1 MKILVVQLR
10 QLGDI
15 LLTTPVLREIKR
27 NIPGSSITF
36 LSHNMGRLILDDC
49 PFIDDYFTY
58 GSDWTIRQ
66 EISLAATLRAR
77 KFDYAFDFMNNP
89 RSALY
94 TLGSL
99 ARERVA
105 FRSARWWCY
114 NNWVQRKGP
123 EQYIVRDKFRILE
136 AAGIRTNPQNADQL
150 VLPWFEKETGPV
162 MRFVGQHPWASDAP
176 LRVALSPTHRREAR
190 RWPLDR
196 YAALADFLARNW
208 GAFVVWVW
216 GPGEEGDIDAVM
228 GMCKE
233 TTYKAPKTSFR
244 ELAALIANT
253 DLFIGNSN
261 GPSHVAVATG
271 TPSLQLHGP
280 TRASAWCPQNARH
293 HAIQAASMD
302 DVALSSVINELESMR
317 PMLAAYADNRKSAG
331 MRVNWVQ
338 PPPALNR

>member
-15 LLTTPVLREIKR
+15 LLTTPVLREIKQG
-27 NIPGSSITF
+27 IPGASITF

-49 PFIDDYFTY
+49 PYIDDYFTY
-58 GSDWTIRQ
+58 GSDWPLRQ

-77 KFDYAFDFMNNP
+77 KFDVAFDFMNNP

-114 NNWVQRKGP
+114 THWVPRKGP
-123 EQYIVRDKFRILE
+123 DQYIVRDKFRILE
-136 AAGIRTNPQNADQL
+136 SAGIRTNPDHADRL
-150 VLPWFEKETGPV
+150 ILPWFEKETGPV

-176 LRVALSPTHRREAR
+176 LRICLSPTHRREAR
-190 RWPLDR
+190 RWPLER
-196 YAALADFLARNW
+196 YAGLADFLARNW
-208 GAFVVWVW
+208 GAFVIWLW
-216 GPGEEGDIDAVM
+216 GPGEESEIDSAM
-228 GMCKE
+228 TLCKE

-280 TRASAWCPQNARH
+280 TKASAWCPQTHRH
-293 HAIQAASMD
+293 QAMQG
-302 DVALSSVINELESMR
+302 ESMADIGLPAVIAKLEAMR
-317 PMLAAYADNRKSAG
+317 PVLMTAADNRKAAG
-331 MRVNWVQ
+331 MRFNWVQ
-338 PPPALNR
+338 PPPVIPR